1 MQVSFFTSC
10 ESGHVEV
17 ERSLKAL
24 QNPKNDMNHPD
35 WKSVL
40 HMAAEMGHLEVSR
53 LLLDAN
59 ALELSDIDGFRPL
72 HLAVSEE
79 HVEVLR
85 LLDAGA
91 KKEASDCLGCTHA
104 DHAARCHFEAHRGLE
119 SSARCFSGKDLP
131 SPLLAWSIWMA
142 LICPFSILPTIYGA
156 PHPQDV

>member
-1 MQVSFFTSC
+1 MSFFTSC

-91 KKEASDCLGCTHA
+91 KKEASDCLGCTPA
-104 DHAARCHFEAHRGLE
+104 DHAARCHFEVAKLIDDWNPPLGASVEKICHR
-119 SSARCFSGKDLP
+119 RCSRGRFGWL
-131 SPLLAWSIWMA
+131 
-142 LICPFSILPTIYGA
+142 
-156 PHPQDV
+156 